1 MSATNVEKNDNK
13 AISNAQK
20 YISRHAPLWLHLAV
34 WAAARQDERGAVLLR
49 PGQLRRALGCTEAQQ
64 VSYAIRKARDYGLLR
79 PESNARCLWPT
90 LARGAS

>member
-1 MSATNVEKNDNK
+1 MTTTNERIPANNGISAANNGLKK
-13 AISNAQK
+13 
-20 YISRHAPLWLHLAV
+20 HAPMWLHLAV

-49 PGQLRRALGCTEAQQ
+49 QGELRTALGCTEAQQ
-64 VSYAIRKARDYGLLR
+64 VSYAIRKAREYGLLR